1 MIKICYMD
9 ENGKAVPCTHPE
21 KECGPQCPEWKKH
34 KALQDRLPEPAKP
47 AQEQEEPKTPKTL
60 EKRVQDLE
68 TAVDNIIGLAYCNRG
83 NAKCPNRPCIYKGK
97 ACKHLVL
104 YVPWFKRGQ
113 TREQQYEEIIKN
125 IIQSRGGQTTEADII
140 NEMAQYQ
147 LSAEETIKLIK
158 NLVEKKA
165 IEIPKT
171 GILKLR

>member
-1 MIKICYMD
+1 VIKICYMD

-34 KALQDRLPEPAKP
+34 KALQDRLPEPTEPAKP
-47 AQEQEEPKTPKTL
+47 AKQAEPEPAEPEPTQEEPKTL

-83 NAKCPNRPCIYKGK
+83 NAKCPNRPCIYK
-97 ACKHLVL
+97 
-104 YVPWFKRGQ
+104 
-113 TREQQYEEIIKN
+113 
-125 IIQSRGGQTTEADII
+125 II

-147 LSAEETIKLIK
+147 LSAEETVKLIK
-158 NLVEKKA
+158 NLMEKKA

-171 GILKLR
+171 GILIAKWT